1 MGTILLFIA
10 FIFSIIG
17 LIAYKAWAL
26 LVYFG
31 VCAFFLIPPTIIN
44 IIERRKEKKERD

>member
-26 LVYFG
+26 LVFLEY
-31 VCAFFLIPPTIIN
+31 AFFLIPPTIIN